1 MAFVLD
7 CSVTMAWI
15 FRDEATE
22 ATDRLRETLLDTQ
35 AFVPALWP
43 IETANA
49 LLAATRRGRVAQDEW
64 PGIRAHLD
72 ALPIEVDP
80 VSASRTWST
89 ALDLADAHALSV
101 YDAMYL
107 ELAVR
112 MQMPLATLDR
122 ALLGA
127 ARLSGTAQRSSRHPG
142 GCARR
147 FATRPYNGR
156 HPWTAAED
164 VSDLLATVGAELA
177 PFQPSQR
184 YFLLDVNH
192 NAGLDPS
199 GPEHENLVSALVRLE
214 SGRSPGEMLAALDAL
229 RRRLSG
235 PGDENLKRA
244 FREWARQ
251 VELPEEVLA
260 RVRDVTEGDVMLR
273 ERLKEWTE
281 QWKEEGRVELIHRL
295 VARKFDRATADRFK
309 ERLERMRDT
318 NQAAEAG
325 IWILE
330 CESAEELLSRL
341 ERAPARADGVQP

>member
-22 ATDRLRETLLDTQ
+22 ATDRLREALLDTR

-49 LLAATRRGRVAQDEW
+49 LLATTRRGRVAQDEW

-80 VSASRTWST
+80 VSASRTWSA

-127 ARLSGTAQRSSRHPG
+127 ARS
-142 GCARR
+142 
-147 FATRPYNGR
+147 
-156 HPWTAAED
+156 
-164 VSDLLATVGAELA
+164 
-177 PFQPSQR
+177 
-184 YFLLDVNH
+184 
-192 NAGLDPS
+192 AG
-199 GPEHENLVSALVRLE
+199 V
-214 SGRSPGEMLAALDAL
+214 DAL
-229 RRRLSG
+229 AI
-235 PGDENLKRA
+235 D
-244 FREWARQ
+244 
-251 VELPEEVLA
+251 
-260 RVRDVTEGDVMLR
+260 
-273 ERLKEWTE
+273 
-281 QWKEEGRVELIHRL
+281 
-295 VARKFDRATADRFK
+295 
-309 ERLERMRDT
+309 
-318 NQAAEAG
+318 
-325 IWILE
+325 
-330 CESAEELLSRL
+330 
-341 ERAPARADGVQP
+341 